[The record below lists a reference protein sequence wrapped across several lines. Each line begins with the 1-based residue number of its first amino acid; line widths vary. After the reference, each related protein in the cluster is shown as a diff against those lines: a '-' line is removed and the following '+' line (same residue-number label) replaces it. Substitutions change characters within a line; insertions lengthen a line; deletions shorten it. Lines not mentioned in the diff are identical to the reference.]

1 LEVFDLP
8 CDSVSPLANLY
19 LVKFVSVTLGCP
31 CLLVA
36 LLLAH
41 VLLNT
46 TESKEFGW
54 VPELDWR
61 GLLMSLSVNDVLL
74 DLTFLKGFD
83 LSLVFGLG
91 LEDLGIPSLL
101 KLVNELSSEEVELFI
116 FSLLLVAQVLLGNY
130 EFIILELSKL

>member
-1 LEVFDLP
+1 
-8 CDSVSPLANLY
+8 
-19 LVKFVSVTLGCP
+19 
-31 CLLVA
+31 
-36 LLLAH
+36 
-41 VLLNT
+41 
-46 TESKEFGW
+46 
-54 VPELDWR
+54 
-61 GLLMSLSVNDVLL
+61 MSLSVNDVLL
-74 DLTFLKGFD
+74 GLTFLKGFD